1 MRLTVTTFVT
11 LDGVYQ
17 APGGPGE
24 DDEGGFRHGGWSFP
38 YADEDFG
45 AAMVGWFTKAD
56 ASLLGRKTY
65 DIFVS
70 YWPKVTDLADPIASR
85 LNALPKYVVSGSK
98 RPLEWHN
105 SHLVTGNVR
114 AEIAKLKQLPG
125 DELQVHGSG
134 NLVHTLIR
142 DGLAD
147 EYRLL
152 VYPVILGTG
161 KRLFPDADIAEALRL
176 TGSKTTGKGVQ
187 ITSTRSRPVRFL
199 RARGIASAGPGGDRN
214 SLPRLLSFKA
224 RAPGKAVQACSPGPG
239 AVAFPRRRFVQN
251 FTSRFRGNAPYSRGS
266 TDRGRVPGPGPARD
280 ISAKRT
286 GYEPV
291 AAEGDEHFGLNR
303 FRAWHAGEAA
313 WSLHRRPGPI
323 RFASRTSNGV
333 RAAMAAPTG
342 STPGRAVTI
351 RTMASSSPA
360 LSRANAASAG
370 AAGP

>member
-1 MRLTVTTFVT
+1 MRLTVTTFMT

-56 ASLLGRKTY
+56 AFLLGRKTY

-70 YWPKVTDLADPIASR
+70 HWPKVTDPADPIASR

-98 RPLEWHN
+98 RPLDWHN
-105 SHLVTGNVR
+105 SHLVTGDVP

-142 DGLAD
+142 HGLAD

-161 KRLFPDADIAEALRL
+161 KRLFPDGDIAAALRL
-176 TGSKTTGKGVQ
+176 TDSKTTGKGVQ
-187 ITSTRSRPVRFL
+187 ILTYEP
-199 RARGIASAGPGGDRN
+199 AGPAQYG
-214 SLPRLLSFKA
+214 SF
-224 RAPGKAVQACSPGPG
+224 
-239 AVAFPRRRFVQN
+239 
-251 FTSRFRGNAPYSRGS
+251 
-266 TDRGRVPGPGPARD
+266 
-280 ISAKRT
+280 
-286 GYEPV
+286 
-291 AAEGDEHFGLNR
+291 
-303 FRAWHAGEAA
+303 
-313 WSLHRRPGPI
+313 
-323 RFASRTSNGV
+323 
-333 RAAMAAPTG
+333 
-342 STPGRAVTI
+342 
-351 RTMASSSPA
+351 A
-360 LSRANAASAG
+360 LEE
-370 AAGP
+370 